1 MARALLRGLSQRVF
15 RPTPSP
21 LPAPPPSSLC
31 SWRRAFSEAKIFVGG
46 LSFRTT
52 EDGLRDAFAVHGEVS
67 DVRIITDRE
76 TGRSRGF
83 GFVTYFNESDAETA
97 LSKLQGHNLDG
108 RAIRVDRASARPPPS
123 RAGGGGGGGFGGGFT
138 GLNEPAEP
146 AADEADWGSLPPLNA
161 DLPFADDNTNT
172 TNPSSS

>member
-1 MARALLRGLSQRVF
+1 MARALFRGVSQGILLRSK
-15 RPTPSP
+15 P
-21 LPAPPPSSLC
+21 LPLPSSSPTLF

-123 RAGGGGGGGFGGGFT
+123 RAAGGGFGGGFT

-146 AADEADWGSLPPLNA
+146 AADEADWGSIPPLNA
-161 DLPFADDNTNT
+161 DLPFSDDNTT